1 MAVLSTAEM
10 VVMNFS
16 TPIVLD
22 LNGDGVKTLAVDA
35 GVRFDLLAD
44 GQALQTG
51 WVSAQDGL
59 LVRDRNAD
67 GTINNG
73 AELFGSSTVLADGS
87 RANDGYQALAELDS
101 NHDGVI
107 SQADTAYG
115 ELGVWVDGNSDG
127 LSQSAEIHSLSEMG
141 ITQVSTQTTTG
152 GGVDKG
158 NILGLTS
165 SYQTSDGASHAAA
178 DVWFQTAP
186 AAGTGLAGGLS
197 GQVSG
202 LAQAIGAFDADGGFA
217 KPGAGALG
225 QPGLVQTGTQAASA
239 VLNPAVHGLVDAMRL
254 YKDQARAMDL
264 AAEPPGTLRS
274 SQAVAPAAL
283 ADGSEVSRRMA
294 AQDVAGLAVTQ
305 LSKFSA

>member
-1 MAVLSTAEM
+1 LAALSTAQTA
-10 VVMNFS
+10 VMDFR

-107 SQADTAYG
+107 SRADTAYG

-141 ITQVSTQTTTG
+141 ITQLSTQTTVGTAI
-152 GGVDKG
+152 DNG

-186 AAGTGLAGGLS
+186 SAGAGLAGGLS

-202 LAQAIGAFDADGGFA
+202 LAQAIGAFDADDGFA

-254 YKDQARAMDL
+254 YKDQARAMRSNGDL
-264 AAEPPGTLRS
+264 
-274 SQAVAPAAL
+274 
-283 ADGSEVSRRMA
+283 M
-294 AQDVAGLAVTQ
+294 AQDRRKRKSTEKPHG
-305 LSKFSA
+305 SKRIKWHAKYKY